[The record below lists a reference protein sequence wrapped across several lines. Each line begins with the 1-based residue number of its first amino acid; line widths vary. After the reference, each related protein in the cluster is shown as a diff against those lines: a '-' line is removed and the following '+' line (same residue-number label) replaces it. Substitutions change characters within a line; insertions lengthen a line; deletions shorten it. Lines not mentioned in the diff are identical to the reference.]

1 MCGTDSIREGLEGP
15 GGLLREGLVEW
26 GGPLRRA
33 HLGVS
38 LGRPLVVAS
47 GSKAYR
53 RAGSPGPS
61 LLPLSAPLSLSFLP
75 PPMLM
80 TSSWASFTS
89 AKDELRLTPL
99 RKPSHQ
105 GRAVRTTPSRN
116 GLSLRLLLSLHILS
130 APCCLA
136 CVVMMTE
143 TGDCLLRASCLP
155 APYRRL
161 LASDAPPPSSALTGA
176 VFQHLTYA
184 FIFNITLLS
193 LPLTTH

>member
-1 MCGTDSIREGLEGP
+1 MRWALSAWDLSVCGTDSIREDLEGP

-99 RKPSHQ
+99 RKPS
-105 GRAVRTTPSRN
+105 PSRPR
-116 GLSLRLLLSLHILS
+116 SSDHAFPQR
-130 APCCLA
+130 PFLA
-136 CVVMMTE
+136 
-143 TGDCLLRASCLP
+143 
-155 APYRRL
+155 
-161 LASDAPPPSSALTGA
+161 A
-176 VFQHLTYA
+176 VTQFAHPVS
-184 FIFNITLLS
+184 TLLS
-193 LPLTTH
+193 GMCGDDDGDWRLFAEGLLPASTVPTAPGL